1 MSEDTQTRDEALE
14 QARHAL
20 RAAGWS
26 EREGMG
32 FSAHVGPIWSRQ
44 EGEAWAYG
52 LLTGPQHANR
62 AGLVHGGLIATL
74 MDQGLSA
81 IAWEAVQRQPCVT
94 VQLDTHYLAAA
105 RPGQFLEARGRVTRV
120 TASLVFVQGEITAE
134 GEVVSSG
141 MAILK
146 RVRARG

>member
-1 MSEDTQTRDEALE
+1 MSEHTQQHDDASAEARD
-14 QARHAL
+14 AL
-20 RAAGWS
+20 RAAGWA

-44 EGEAWAYG
+44 EGDAWAYG

-94 VQLDTHYLAAA
+94 VQLDTHYLSAA

-120 TASLVFVQGEITAE
+120 TASLVFVQGEITAD
-134 GEVVSSG
+134 GQAVSSG
-141 MAILK
+141 VAILK
-146 RVRARG
+146 RIRQRG